1 MTFTRG
7 PLSFWLVSLAVLP
20 LSVAFQGCFLCS
32 QGLRGGGVDPEIGGC
47 WQDIAGPDA
56 GWIDIDH
63 VSPEQEVE
71 VDVDTPGCDYQYTTT
86 VFSGHGAGLT
96 ALGAGAGPWAFTGEI
111 RVARLE
117 DEGMSR
123 ADLTIQTESAGGIEV
138 TATHYLERTTWPER
152 IERLVLETSDGSGVV
167 EMIRCAP

>member
-63 VSPEQEVE
+63 VSPEQLPSR
-71 VDVDTPGCDYQYTTT
+71 DALIDILKRARQILYPGY
-86 VFSGHGAGLT
+86 FSRTRIDKMNLDSEFGKK
-96 ALGAGAGPWAFTGEI
+96 
-111 RVARLE
+111 
-117 DEGMSR
+117 
-123 ADLTIQTESAGGIEV
+123 TE
-138 TATHYLERTTWPER
+138 
-152 IERLVLETSDGSGVV
+152 
-167 EMIRCAP
+167 